1 MWGVQEMGIVLV
13 LVLVWL
19 IGWLR
24 LKEEGGMRKEVLLW
38 WSVVEW
44 SVMWCGV
51 VWVRKKIRCDGL
63 LLLLLLCSE

>member
-1 MWGVQEMGIVLV
+1 MGIV

-24 LKEEGGMRKEVLLW
+24 LEEEGGRKFCGGGVVW
-38 WSVVEW
+38 CVVWCVVEW
-44 SVMWCGV
+44 RV

-63 LLLLLLCSE
+63 LLLLLCSE